1 MNRYVI
7 FTLQLSLT
15 ICVCLFLLVPIAMS
29 ILASFTENY
38 FIGIKSGFT
47 LRWIQEVWAMYANT
61 FWLSL
66 IIALSCLCITIALG
80 LPTAWA
86 LLKSPSKIAT
96 YIEECLMLPVA
107 IPGMATALGLLL
119 IYGSFREFRESWA
132 FILVGHVLFTLP
144 FMVRSILV
152 VMKSS
157 HLHTLDEAAASL
169 GASPRQRFF
178 NVIIPNCVTGILAGA
193 FAVITLSIGEFNI
206 TWMLHTPM
214 TKTLPVGL
222 ADSYASMR
230 LEVGSAYTTLFFV
243 MIIPLL
249 LTLHFIRHLVSPSS
263 EKKI

>member
-1 MNRYVI
+1 MNRHFI
-7 FTLQLSLT
+7 FALQLSLT
-15 ICVCLFLLVPIAMS
+15 LCVCLFLLVPIAMS

-66 IIALSCLCITIALG
+66 FIALCCLCITVALG

-86 LLKSPSKIAT
+86 LLKSPSKTAT

-119 IYGSFREFRESWA
+119 VYGSFREFRESWA

-169 GASPRQRFF
+169 GATPLQRFF

-193 FAVITLSIGEFNI
+193 FTVITLSIGEFNI